1 MKQRT
6 WLTALLALLTA
17 VFILTASIAL
27 PILVRPFYYAHIGP
41 LGLEDYGLTRVQITE
56 AYDETL
62 DYLIGRT
69 DTYSAGVLPFSPDG
83 AEHFRD
89 VRTLFLLDLWAA
101 GISGL
106 LLLIWALVGR
116 RCPLQPVR
124 PLGRGWLF
132 WGCADLAVGLLLVGG
147 LAAADFDRA
156 FTLFHKLFFPG
167 KANWLFDWRADP
179 IILFLPQTFF
189 RNCAI
194 FILAAVLLGCSAC
207 ILYDFCRKKDND

>member
-62 DYLIGRT
+62 DYLIGCT
-69 DTYSAGVLPFSPDG
+69 DAYSAGVLPFSPDG

-89 VRTLFLLDLWAA
+89 VRGLFLLDLWAA

-124 PLGRGWLF
+124 PLGRGFLF

-147 LAAADFDRA
+147 LAAADFNRA
-156 FTLFHKLFFPG
+156 FTLFHTLFFPG
-167 KANWLFDWRADP
+167 KDNWLFDWRTDP

-207 ILYDFCRKKDND
+207 ILYDLCRKKDND